1 MKIVLCPFDEDFLTH
16 SWKWLND
23 PDIKKLTFTPDFSKQ
38 SQLNWYKNLKGRK
51 DYLIWGIMVDDVP
64 VGACGLKNLTV
75 VDGEYWGYIGEKS
88 YWGKGVGF
96 QMMSLIEKKAKELNL
111 KSLWLQV
118 LDDNTRAIK
127 LYNSL
132 NYGVVSKENNFI
144 IMKKL
149 L

>member
-1 MKIVLCPFDEDFLTH
+1 MKIVLYPFDEDFLIH
-16 SWKWLND
+16 SWKWLKD
-23 PDIKKLTFTPDFSKQ
+23 PDIKRLTFTSDFSKQ

-96 QMMSLIEKKAKELNL
+96 QMMSLIEKKAKELDL

-132 NYGVVSKENNFI
+132 NYGEVSRENNFI
-144 IMKKL
+144 IMRKVL
-149 L
+149 